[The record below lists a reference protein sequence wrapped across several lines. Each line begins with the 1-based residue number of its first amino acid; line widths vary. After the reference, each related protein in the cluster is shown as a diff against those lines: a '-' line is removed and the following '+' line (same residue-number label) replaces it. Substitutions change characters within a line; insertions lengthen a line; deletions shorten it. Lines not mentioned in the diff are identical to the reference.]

1 MYKAKS
7 KKKNRWV
14 SPPPRGKKTI
24 TYLHHHNAQPH
35 QHSQHPTEGAHG
47 RARRHTQYTPQ
58 TQLPYYIRRRR
69 ALALAVIIMLAR
81 LREVLLRY
89 GVERGGGFAEEG
101 TASLE
106 MEMDGRGCETE
117 TETKTEGEMGTEGM
131 EEEHCS
137 FFERERERL
146 FGDGKGGGRRIS
158 VAGGCAVD

>member
-1 MYKAKS
+1 MC
-7 KKKNRWV
+7 
-14 SPPPRGKKTI
+14 PPPPTPQEKKTI
-24 TYLHHHNAQPH
+24 TYLHHHNPQPH
-35 QHSQHPTEGAHG
+35 QHSQHPAERAHG
-47 RARRHTQYTPQ
+47 RARRHTQHAPQ

-69 ALALAVIIMLAR
+69 ALALVVIIMLAR

-137 FFERERERL
+137 FFERERL
-146 FGDGKGGGRRIS
+146 FGDGRGGGRRIS
-158 VAGGCAVD
+158 VAGGCAVF